1 MQRLLPDASQ
11 DVCDL
16 SRLTF
21 ENVRSAK
28 CEGSSPAAVVELQFM
43 KVVGEREHPRDGEG
57 RRRIHRRSTPLARV
71 GE

>member
-43 KVVGEREHPRDGEG
+43 KVVGKENTLVMAKDDGAFIVVVL
-57 RRRIHRRSTPLARV
+57 R
-71 GE
+71 